1 MRQLTRETEER
12 NRLLLDEKH
21 SIQRHY
27 QQLKQRIKIY
37 RTTQNQRLL
46 HLSQSANNCKKV
58 LNDKLEVA
66 RYVAPFLRDFIA
78 YLLFLLF
85 LPFALIRGVLQLNEL
100 SRRMETMLEQILPF
114 STEETDPNVVFKEEL
129 EMQAGESGNN
139 AAGMKAADGTGG
151 ATAAGQGNGGMKVK
165 HKNKF
170 GNNQISAIPHQSS
183 VFASD
188 QRSFVPHADRL
199 ANFYRKYNRILLD
212 NVAINKEKERLQI
225 ENSQLQDLIQQYLD
239 GMKISDDI
247 LADDNPL
254 FVVNGRFVFCGVL
267 FLLFFISSCFLLE
280 LILIMTYQ

>member
-1 MRQLTRETEER
+1 VLPVYLSVFFSYFYRP
-12 NRLLLDEKH
+12 LLF
-21 SIQRHY
+21 
-27 QQLKQRIKIY
+27 
-37 RTTQNQRLL
+37 
-46 HLSQSANNCKKV
+46 V
-58 LNDKLEVA
+58 
-66 RYVAPFLRDFIA
+66 PFL
-78 YLLFLLF
+78 
-85 LPFALIRGVLQLNEL
+85 RGVLQLNEL

-139 AAGMKAADGTGG
+139 ATTGMKTADGTGG
-151 ATAAGQGNGGMKVK
+151 ATTATAAGQGNNGMKIK

-239 GMKISDDI
+239 GMKISDEI

-254 FVVNGRFVFCGVL
+254 FVVNGRYVFYLLRFLSFYLLSFV
-267 FLLFFISSCFLLE
+267 LE
-280 LILIMTYQ
+280 LILIMSYQLEESNQSFKMLFKSEQQRFVNTSLALGKDIFGVTDVLLSSCGCFVFVCVLNNFRFFS